1 MRERASAAFAI
12 KKIGRGVPPLPT
24 EFGWERAFPSM
35 YKSKE
40 WDRGAPLFPSKALR
54 GSQRPL
60 PQGERAK
67 RLAPREWPNGLAFVP
82 ANAGHSAES
91 RTINSQ
97 VIEFI
102 AMLQNHTLITEFL
115 DEDAKERNY

>member
-82 ANAGHSAES
+82 ANADTALNPEQSILKS
-91 RTINSQ
+91 LNL
-97 VIEFI
+97 
-102 AMLQNHTLITEFL
+102 LQCCRITL
-115 DEDAKERNY
+115 